1 MPRTS
6 LRQAG
11 SGHLACD
18 GRESRAVGKR
28 QASLLSLVTHSAK
41 RASGMNRD
49 PFNIRRSPLPA
60 FQLLRN
66 GADTIQRTASQA
78 SQRIVSAIGESDDLG
93 QKKKIDDEPK
103 ILLEDSSASTMSY
116 ALPQNG
122 PTQRHPDQW
131 SRAGQNGHSE
141 GGIGEKMNNMFNGER
156 RDSLPM
162 YKDKPFGYPGSS
174 RRSAWKKKRTVG
186 LVLGTLAGLSWWF
199 GVLSPLS
206 YLSGDGETKTSSS
219 SSSSWTLFG
228 SSKPTTNW
236 DERAQSVREAFQLSW
251 TGYEKYAWGM
261 FCLLRRCR
269 CDRLKAE
276 TDG

>member
-1 MPRTS
+1 
-6 LRQAG
+6 
-11 SGHLACD
+11 
-18 GRESRAVGKR
+18 
-28 QASLLSLVTHSAK
+28 
-41 RASGMNRD
+41 MNRD
-49 PFNIRRSPLPA
+49 PFNVRRSPLPA

-78 SQRIVSAIGESDDLG
+78 SQRIVSAIGEPEPDEVG
-93 QKKKIDDEPK
+93 QKKKVDDE
-103 ILLEDSSASTMSY
+103 LEDTQEDISAATMSY

-131 SRAGQNGHSE
+131 SRGGQNGQSE
-141 GGIGEKMNNMFNGER
+141 GGFGEKMNNMFNPER

-186 LVLGTLAGLSWWF
+186 LVLGSLAGLSWWF

-206 YLSGDGETKTSSS
+206 YLSGDGGAKTTPS
-219 SSSSWTLFG
+219 SSSSWSLFG
-228 SSKPTTNW
+228 NSKPTTNW

-261 FCLLRRCR
+261 LCRLEQRVLLIKQRETLTSDCQ
-269 CDRLKAE
+269 DSTNFTQKAKMA
-276 TDG
+276 DK

>member
-1 MPRTS
+1 
-6 LRQAG
+6 
-11 SGHLACD
+11 
-18 GRESRAVGKR
+18 
-28 QASLLSLVTHSAK
+28 
-41 RASGMNRD
+41 MNRD
-49 PFNIRRSPLPA
+49 PFNVRRSPLPA

-66 GADTIQRTASQA
+66 GADTLQRTASQA
-78 SQRIVSAIGESDDLG
+78 SQRIVSVIGEADDIG
-93 QKKKIDDEPK
+93 QKKKLDDEAETV
-103 ILLEDSSASTMSY
+103 LEDNRASTMSY

-122 PTQRHPDQW
+122 TTQRHPDQW
-131 SRAGQNGHSE
+131 SRGGVAE
-141 GGIGEKMNNMFNGER
+141 GGIGEKMNNMFGSER

-206 YLSGDGETKTSSS
+206 YLSGDGEAKVSSSSPS
-219 SSSSWTLFG
+219 SSSSWSLFG

-251 TGYEKYAWGM
+251 AGYEKYAWGM
-261 FCLLRRCR
+261 FC
-269 CDRLKAE
+269 RL
-276 TDG
+276 GQRVISIG